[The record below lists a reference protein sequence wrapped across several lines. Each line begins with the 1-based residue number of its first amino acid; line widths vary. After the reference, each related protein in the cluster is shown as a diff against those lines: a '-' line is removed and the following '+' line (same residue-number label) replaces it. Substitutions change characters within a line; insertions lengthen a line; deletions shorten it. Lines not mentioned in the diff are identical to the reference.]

1 VPAELGTEI
10 YENIITPTWLEHKHK
25 CMFVHEYMCT
35 HEHMSVFN
43 MNIYVDMNIY
53 VPSLRVYES
62 PPYEKEGGWGK
73 MG

>member
-1 VPAELGTEI
+1 
-10 YENIITPTWLEHKHK
+10 
-25 CMFVHEYMCT
+25 
-35 HEHMSVFN
+35 